1 VVKNVGLWGI
11 AGSEA
16 AMAVFTTLP
25 VGTTIMAR
33 TVRGT
38 DASVVARQIQRE
50 VFSQGAEATTI
61 QEIFDSAS
69 AGTVASVCT
78 MRVLVGIVSEALITA
93 TCGALVGIG
102 VGALIGVTFY
112 KVLLPSAAVVIDSS
126 SLALT
131 VGLVFLAVLVV
142 TIPPALRAARL
153 PVVEALR
160 VED

>member
-1 VVKNVGLWGI
+1 
-11 AGSEA
+11 
-16 AMAVFTTLP
+16 MH
-25 VGTTIMAR
+25 R
-33 TVRGT
+33 TQPQ
-38 DASVVARQIQRE
+38 A
-50 VFSQGAEATTI
+50 
-61 QEIFDSAS
+61 SAS
-69 AGTVASVCT
+69 PARNRAQ
-78 MRVLVGIVSEALITA
+78 RWLTA
-93 TCGALVGIG
+93 AAA
-102 VGALIGVTFY
+102 ALIGVTFY